1 MNFQTHIP
9 LSKETIYPID
19 YKSKVLLL
27 GSCFSENI
35 GGKFKYYKFQSQQ
48 NPFGILFH
56 PKAIETFIT
65 NAINL
70 KEYTDEDVFFFNER
84 WHCFDAHSEMSSS
97 SKEELLQNLNDA
109 IQHTNQQINE
119 TSHIIITL
127 GTSWTYRFIE
137 TDTTVANCQK
147 VPQKKFLKELLLV
160 DEISES
166 LESIIALVKDVNP
179 SINIILT
186 VSPVRHLKDGFVEN
200 QQSKSHLIAAI
211 HQVVEPRKKLFY
223 FPSYEIMMD
232 ELRDYRFYKEDM
244 IHPSKTAID
253 YIWEKFCEAWID
265 DESKNTMNKVDSIQK
280 RMNHRPFNPNSK
292 EHQNFLQTIQKDIL
306 TLQKSNP
313 RISF

>member
-9 LSKETIYPID
+9 ISKETIYPIN
-19 YKSKVLLL
+19 YHSKIILL

-35 GGKFKYYKFQSQQ
+35 GNKFNYYKFQSQQ

-186 VSPVRHLKDGFVEN
+186 VSPIRHLKDGFLEN

>member
-9 LSKETIYPID
+9 LSKETIYPIN
-19 YKSKVLLL
+19 YHSKIILL

-35 GGKFKYYKFQSQQ
+35 GNKFNYYKFQSQQ

-186 VSPVRHLKDGFVEN
+186 VSPIRHLKDGFVEN

>member
-9 LSKETIYPID
+9 LSKETIHPID
-19 YKSKVLLL
+19 YNSKVLLL
-27 GSCFSENI
+27 GSCFSQNI
-35 GGKFKYYKFQSQQ
+35 GEKFKYFKFQSHQ

-70 KEYTDEDVFFFNER
+70 KEYTDKDVFFLNER
-84 WHCFDAHSEMSSS
+84 WHCFDAHSDMSSS
-97 SKEELLQNLNDA
+97 SKQELLQNLNDA
-109 IQHTNQQINE
+109 IQHTNQEINE

-137 TDTTVANCQK
+137 TDTTVANCHK
-147 VPQKKFLKELLLV
+147 VPQKKFLKELLSV
-160 DEISES
+160 DEISQS
-166 LESIIALVKDVNP
+166 LESIIALVKDINP

-211 HQVVEPRKKLFY
+211 HQLVEPRKKLFY

-244 IHPSKTAID
+244 NHPSKTAID